1 MVNVYI
7 TNVSNLPDPLI
18 NPDIMTDLS
27 AERKQKILKYRQEK
41 DRKQSLGAGLLL
53 LKVLN
58 EFGKDMNDIY
68 YGENGK
74 PEIEGICFNISHS
87 HDMVVCAVSDRVVGV
102 DIEKIGEIKGNI
114 AKRFFTERENQYL
127 EQFEGQ
133 ERIEQFFRLWTMKES
148 YMKYTGEGM
157 RLALDR
163 FEFHFDEE
171 VTVYRD
177 GLKDICNIKEYVIP
191 GYKLTVCAMEKEFA
205 QEIKVVH
212 CR

>member
-7 TNVSNLPDPLI
+7 ANVSNLPDPLI
-18 NPDIMTDLS
+18 NPDIMVDLS
-27 AERKQKILKYRQEK
+27 EERKQKILKYRQEK

-58 EFGKDMNDIY
+58 ELGKDMNNIY

-74 PEIEGICFNISHS
+74 PEIAGICFNISHS

-114 AKRFFTERENQYL
+114 AKRFFTEQENQYL

-163 FEFHFDEE
+163 FEFHFEEE

-177 GLKDICNIKEYVIP
+177 GLKGICNIKEYVIP
-191 GYKLTVCAMEKEFA
+191 GYKLTVCAMEKEFT